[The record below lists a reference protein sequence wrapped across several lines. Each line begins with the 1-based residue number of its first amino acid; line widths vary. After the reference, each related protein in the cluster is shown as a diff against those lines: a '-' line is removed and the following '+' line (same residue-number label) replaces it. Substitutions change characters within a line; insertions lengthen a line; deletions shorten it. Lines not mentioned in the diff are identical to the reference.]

1 MDLKNIIT
9 DDDAVSPV
17 IGVILMVAITV
28 ILAAVIASFVLGLGN
43 QAQQGAPTA
52 TIGFDYDQVVENG
65 DDPNAGI
72 LEVSH
77 DGGDSVNYQELYI
90 RGSGINDSQ
99 DQASSSPWKGSTCEA
114 PSGGSWTNCHDI
126 VEWSDSDIDIHTN
139 QTGNWNASQASGDDS
154 AVVSGDFVNVPVNSD
169 YDVSIVYQAQEGDT
183 SSTLNS
189 QEGPDA

>member
-9 DDDAVSPV
+9 DDNAVSPV

-52 TIGFDYDQVVENG
+52 TIGFDYEQTDEGHSADVNY
-65 DDPNAGI
+65 GI

-77 DGGDSVNYQELYI
+77 DGGDSINYQELYV
-90 RGSGINDSQ
+90 RGSGFNGSDSP
-99 DQASSSPWKGSTCEA
+99 AAYNTLPSSSSYHGS
-114 PSGGSWTNCHDI
+114 SNGGLQAYAENEHGTT
-126 VEWSDSDIDIHTN
+126 IHKVN
-139 QTGNWNASQASGDDS
+139 AGQWNASQGSGDDS
-154 AVVSGDFVNVPVNSD
+154 AVVSGDRLNAYVDSD
-169 YDVSIVYQAQEGDT
+169 YEISVVYQAQEGDT
-183 SSTLNS
+183 SSTLNE